1 MKYKRKNEKC
11 KPVNDLHKVKTDVEQ
26 DFSFDRD
33 VGDVVIFVGC
43 CSKNKMDLI
52 NY

>member
-11 KPVNDLHKVKTDVEQ
+11 KPVNYLHKVKTDVEQ

-33 VGDVVIFVGC
+33 VEDVRLFLLVVAPRI
-43 CSKNKMDLI
+43 KWI
-52 NY
+52 